1 MVTVT
6 DYQGINNQINESQG
20 YRVTR
25 KGYLIVWGARHKTI
39 ATYAPGSWASVQCLD
54 QQEQ

>member
-6 DYQGINNQINESQG
+6 DYQGINNQINKSQG

-25 KGYLIVWGARHKTI
+25 KGYLIVWGAKHKTI
-39 ATYAPGSWASVQCLD
+39 ATYAPGSWTSVQCLD

>member
-1 MVTVT
+1 MVIVT
-6 DYQGINNQINESQG
+6 YQGANIPIEKSQG

-25 KGYLIVWGARHKTI
+25 NGHLIVWGAKHKTL
-39 ATYAPGSWASVQCLD
+39 ATFAPGAWEVAQCHD

>member
-1 MVTVT
+1 MVIVATYRGT
-6 DYQGINNQINESQG
+6 SRPINKSQG

-25 KGYLIVWGARHKTI
+25 KGYLIVWGAKHKTL
-39 ATYAPGSWASVQCLD
+39 ATFAPGAWEVAQCLD

>member
-6 DYQGINNQINESQG
+6 DYQGINNQINKSQG

-25 KGYLIVWGARHKTI
+25 KGYLIVWGAKHRTI
-39 ATYAPGSWASVQCLD
+39 ATFAPGLWASVQCIGK
-54 QQEQ
+54 QEQ

>member
-6 DYQGINNQINESQG
+6 DNQGINMQIRRSQG

-25 KGYLIVWGARHKTI
+25 KGYLILWGSRHKTI
-39 ATYAPGSWASVQCLD
+39 ATFAPGSWASVQCLD

>member
-6 DYQGINNQINESQG
+6 AYQGINIPVNKSQG

-25 KGYLIVWGARHKTI
+25 KGYLIVWGAKHRTL
-39 ATYAPGSWASVQCLD
+39 ATFAPGAWEAVQCLD